1 MEIIEVVKRDGTK
14 VKFEK
19 DRITKAVYKAML
31 SVNHGIVK
39 DAENVSDAV
48 VKRLAESG
56 EIPHVEKIQDYVEE
70 ELMRY
75 SDGKKLFTDVA
86 RSYILYR
93 ENRTI
98 IREEKRRLGI
108 SDDLKLSLNAAT
120 VLESRYLLKDMDGKI
135 IETPRRLFKR
145 VADSIGIVEGVY
157 DFFTYLEANL
167 QKEREISTLP
177 RLDQFQRRSMRVAF
191 KSIFG
196 RDATDSDMK
205 ELEEFLTTHK
215 NSASFYSERFLQMM
229 TSMDFMPNS
238 PTLMNAGTDLGQ
250 LSACFVIPVGDDIDS
265 IFDSLKLT
273 AKIHKS
279 GGGTGFSFSSLRP
292 RDDIVGSSKGVAS
305 GPVSFMKIFDV
316 TTEVIKQGGKRR
328 GANMG
333 ILRYDHPD
341 IMEFINSKDTE
352 NQKLRN
358 FNISVGMDSVFFE
371 RLDRDENV
379 DLINPRTG
387 KVEKQVKASLIWN
400 SIISQAWKTAD
411 PGLIFLDEINRHNT
425 VPNVGKIESTN
436 PCGEQPLL
444 PYESCNLGSINLSK
458 FVLDGKIDF
467 ARMERIIRDAVR
479 FLDDVIDANL
489 FPDQHIYD
497 MTHRTRKI
505 GLGLMGFADM
515 LAELRIPYDSKEA
528 LGIAEEVMSFLQDI
542 SHDESSRLASERGCF
557 PAWKGSKWEAAGIKM
572 RNSTTTTIA
581 PTGTIS
587 IIADCSS
594 SIEPYFA
601 LSFVRHVLSG
611 KTLVE
616 KNRYLE
622 AELKKRGLYSEALM
636 IQIAETGNLEH
647 TDLPQDIKRIFRTA
661 HEISPDWHI
670 MMQATFQRYCD
681 SGVSKTINLHAEATP
696 EDIEKAYRMAF
707 DLKCKGITVYRDRS
721 KSEQVLYS
729 GEKEKKPAVEEV
741 REPKLIVL
749 EGSFDPACPDG
760 KCDL

>member
-31 SVNHGIVK
+31 SVNHGTVK

-316 TTEVIKQGGKRR
+316 TTEVIKQG
-328 GANMG
+328 
-333 ILRYDHPD
+333 
-341 IMEFINSKDTE
+341 
-352 NQKLRN
+352 
-358 FNISVGMDSVFFE
+358 
-371 RLDRDENV
+371 
-379 DLINPRTG
+379 
-387 KVEKQVKASLIWN
+387 
-400 SIISQAWKTAD
+400 
-411 PGLIFLDEINRHNT
+411 
-425 VPNVGKIESTN
+425 
-436 PCGEQPLL
+436 
-444 PYESCNLGSINLSK
+444 
-458 FVLDGKIDF
+458 
-467 ARMERIIRDAVR
+467 
-479 FLDDVIDANL
+479 
-489 FPDQHIYD
+489 
-497 MTHRTRKI
+497 
-505 GLGLMGFADM
+505 
-515 LAELRIPYDSKEA
+515 
-528 LGIAEEVMSFLQDI
+528 
-542 SHDESSRLASERGCF
+542 
-557 PAWKGSKWEAAGIKM
+557 
-572 RNSTTTTIA
+572 
-581 PTGTIS
+581 
-587 IIADCSS
+587 
-594 SIEPYFA
+594 
-601 LSFVRHVLSG
+601 
-611 KTLVE
+611 
-616 KNRYLE
+616 
-622 AELKKRGLYSEALM
+622 
-636 IQIAETGNLEH
+636 
-647 TDLPQDIKRIFRTA
+647 
-661 HEISPDWHI
+661 
-670 MMQATFQRYCD
+670 
-681 SGVSKTINLHAEATP
+681 
-696 EDIEKAYRMAF
+696 
-707 DLKCKGITVYRDRS
+707 
-721 KSEQVLYS
+721 
-729 GEKEKKPAVEEV
+729 
-741 REPKLIVL
+741 
-749 EGSFDPACPDG
+749 
-760 KCDL
+760 

>member
-31 SVNHGIVK
+31 SVNHGTVK

-358 FNISVGMDSVFFE
+358 FNISVGMDSGFFE

>member
-31 SVNHGIVK
+31 SVNHGTVK

-145 VADSIGIVEGVY
+145 VADSIGIVEGMY

>member
-31 SVNHGIVK
+31 SVNHGTVK

-358 FNISVGMDSVFFE
+358 FNISVGMDSGFFE

-387 KVEKQVKASLIWN
+387 KVEKQVKASLIWS

>member
-31 SVNHGIVK
+31 SVNHGTVK

>member
-31 SVNHGIVK
+31 SVNHGTVK

-145 VADSIGIVEGVY
+145 VADSIGIVEGMY

-749 EGSFDPACPDG
+749 EGSFDPACPEG